1 MLLALHKLSRLYH
14 LQEFTFF
21 VVSAATLGGC
31 AHFGG
36 SASPPSISIPQ
47 TGIHSTPA
55 SSSVATSVAPPRAAS
70 IARESYHQT
79 RSIEVFVATNR
90 KHSGNESDSGP
101 CTDRT
106 FGTEADPTVSL
117 LKCKLNLPRL
127 RAVGSIE
134 ATQDPRG
141 DTHRYLRVLDG
152 ETVSEKTEWL
162 EDLREGSPAGILIFI
177 HGFNV
182 KFEEALLRAG
192 QIAYDLKF
200 QGKVVLLTWPA
211 GPAEGF
217 FETTRLSRTYQAN
230 SETARASVEPF
241 TTLLHDLSSLGIP
254 TYITIHSMGHQV
266 ALRALASLPEAERT
280 PWIQELFLNAPDFPV
295 DEFRKVTLGALR
307 KLAKRI
313 TLYCSYQDN
322 AMVASELV
330 NKSRR
335 LGACERFDGVDV
347 VNVSEVDAPALGIGG
362 LGHGYYA
369 GRAVLTDIHQALE
382 GIQARDR
389 LFIREG
395 EPNSPEHFFLRP

>member
-1 MLLALHKLSRLYH
+1 MPIQFERLFRPSHAPALIAFALN
-14 LQEFTFF
+14 
-21 VVSAATLGGC
+21 AAISTGC
-31 AHFGG
+31 AHFGTTAP
-36 SASPPSISIPQ
+36 SATEIPAGPAIQQPAPRSTNGPQAISY
-47 TGIHSTPA
+47 T
-55 SSSVATSVAPPRAAS
+55 
-70 IARESYHQT
+70 RENYHHT

-90 KHSGNESDSGP
+90 KHSGKEADIGP

-106 FGTEADPTVSL
+106 FGTEADPAVSL

-141 DTHRYLRVLDG
+141 DTHRYLRILDG
-152 ETVSEKTEWL
+152 EAYAEKTAWL
-162 EDLREGSPAGILIFI
+162 DHLRDGNPAGMLVFI

-211 GPAEGF
+211 GPADGF
-217 FETTRLSRTYQAN
+217 FETTRLSRTYQSNADA
-230 SETARASVEPF
+230 ARASVEPF
-241 TTLLHDLSSLGIP
+241 TALLQELSGLGIP

-266 ALRALASLPEAERT
+266 ALRALSSFPEADRT
-280 PWIQELFLNAPDFPV
+280 AWIQELFLNAPDFPV
-295 DEFRKVTLGALR
+295 DEFRKSTLGVLR

-330 NKSRR
+330 NKNRR

-382 GIQARDR
+382 GTEARDR